1 MAHALKER
9 YSKLVLEKLRKT
21 LVTKDGYIFNTRY
34 EGDPKAGAVKIPTR
48 AEMTAL
54 SYSKS
59 AGLTATQKDTTYV
72 TMNIDKDV
80 AVNEI
85 IDGYD
90 AAAVPDGIVAERL
103 DSAGYALAKDMD
115 TKCIAILENGGT
127 VMSSKTAS
135 TKSNI
140 FSAILDADQ
149 ALTEAD
155 VPTDGRYLIVSP
167 AVKVLLMKSDEFI
180 KASDLGQSFLVTG
193 AIGQIDGFNVYVSN
207 NMMKDDTTV
216 TSGKKTT
223 TEFIAGHPMAATRA
237 MEFSVP
243 VKLRDLTGNF
253 IGASQIVGRQVWG
266 GKVTHE
272 KGIVIK
278 RTEAAAS

>member
-1 MAHALKER
+1 
-9 YSKLVLEKLRKT
+9 
-21 LVTKDGYIFNTRY
+21 
-34 EGDPKAGAVKIPTR
+34 
-48 AEMTAL
+48 MT
-54 SYSKS
+54 
-59 AGLTATQKDTTYV
+59 
-72 TMNIDKDV
+72 IDNDV

-90 AAAVPDGIVAERL
+90 AAAVPDGIIAERL

-127 VMSSKTAS
+127 VMSSKTAT

-140 FSAILDADQ
+140 FSTILDADQ
-149 ALTEAD
+149 ALTEAN
-155 VPTDGRYLIVSP
+155 VPLDDRYLIVSP
-167 AVKVLLMKSDEFI
+167 AVKALLMKSDEFI

-207 NMMKDDTTV
+207 NMMKDNTTV
-216 TSGKKTT
+216 SGGKKTT
-223 TEFIAGHPMAATRA
+223 TEFIAGHPMCATRA

-243 VKLRDLTGNF
+243 VQLRNLEGNF
-253 IGASQIVGRQVWG
+253 IGASQVVGRQVWG

-272 KGIVIK
+272 AGIVIK
-278 RTEAAAS
+278 RTEANG

>member
-1 MAHALKER
+1 MAHTLQER

-48 AEMTAL
+48 AEITA
-54 SYSKS
+54 SNYSKS
-59 AGLTATQKDTTYV
+59 AGLAGTQKDTTYV
-72 TMNIDKDV
+72 TMTIDNDV

-90 AAAVPDGIVAERL
+90 AAAVPDGIIAERL

-127 VMSSKTAS
+127 VMSSKTAT

-140 FSAILDADQ
+140 FSTILDADQ
-149 ALTEAD
+149 ALTEAN
-155 VPTDGRYLIVSP
+155 VPLDGRYLIVSP
-167 AVKVLLMKSDEFI
+167 AVKALLMKSDEFI
-180 KASDLGQSFLVTG
+180 KASDIGQTFLVTG
-193 AIGQIDGFNVYVSN
+193 AIGEIDGFKVYVSN
-207 NMMKDDTTV
+207 NMMKDNATV
-216 TSGKKTT
+216 VGGKKTT
-223 TEFIAGHPMAATRA
+223 TEFIAGHPMCATRA

-243 VKLRDLTGNF
+243 VQLRNLGGNF
-253 IGASQIVGRQVWG
+253 IGASQVVGRQVWG

-272 KGIVIK
+272 AGIVIK
-278 RTEAAAS
+278 RTESNS

>member
-1 MAHALKER
+1 MAHTLQER

-48 AEMTAL
+48 AEITA
-54 SYSKS
+54 SNYSKS
-59 AGLTATQKDTTYV
+59 AGLAGTQKDTTYV
-72 TMNIDKDV
+72 TMTIDNDV

-90 AAAVPDGIVAERL
+90 ASAVPDGIIAERL

-127 VMSSKTAS
+127 VMSSKTAT

-140 FSAILDADQ
+140 FSTILDADQ
-149 ALTEAD
+149 ALTEAN
-155 VPTDGRYLIVSP
+155 VPLDGRYLIVSP
-167 AVKVLLMKSDEFI
+167 AVKALLMKSDEFI
-180 KASDLGQSFLVTG
+180 KASDIGQTFLVTG
-193 AIGQIDGFNVYVSN
+193 AIGEIDGFKVYVSN
-207 NMMKDDTTV
+207 NMMKDNATIA
-216 TSGKKTT
+216 SGKKTT
-223 TEFIAGHPMAATRA
+223 TEFIAGHPMCATRA

-243 VKLRDLTGNF
+243 VQLRNLGGNY
-253 IGASQIVGRQVWG
+253 IGASQVVGRQVWG

-272 KGIVIK
+272 AGIVIK
-278 RTEAAAS
+278 RTEA

>member
-1 MAHALKER
+1 MAHTLQER

-21 LVTKDGYIFNTRY
+21 LVTKDGYVFNTRY

-48 AEMTAL
+48 AEITA
-54 SYSKS
+54 SNYSKS
-59 AGLTATQKDTTYV
+59 AGLAGTQKDTTYV
-72 TMNIDKDV
+72 TMTIDNDV

-90 AAAVPDGIVAERL
+90 AAAVPDGIIAERL

-115 TKCIAILENGGT
+115 TKSIAILENAGT
-127 VMSSKTAS
+127 VMSSKTAC

-140 FSAILDADQ
+140 FTTLVEASQ
-149 ALTEAD
+149 ALDEAD
-155 VPTDGRYLIVSP
+155 VPQDGRYIIVSP
-167 AVKVLLMKSDEFI
+167 ASKALIIKSDEFI

-207 NMMKDDTTV
+207 NMMKNNTTIV
-216 TSGKKTT
+216 SSKKTT
-223 TEFIAGHPMAATRA
+223 TEFIAGHPMCATRA

-243 VKLRDLTGNF
+243 VQLRNLGGNF
-253 IGASQIVGRQVWG
+253 IGASQVVGRQVWG

-272 KGIVIK
+272 AGIVIK
-278 RTEAAAS
+278 RTETNA

>member
-1 MAHALKER
+1 MAHTLQER

-48 AEMTAL
+48 AEVTA
-54 SYSKS
+54 SDYSKS
-59 AGLTATQKDTTYV
+59 AGLTGTQKDTTYV
-72 TMNIDKDV
+72 TMNIDNDV

-90 AAAVPDGIVAERL
+90 AKAVPDGIVAERL

-115 TKCIAILENGGT
+115 TKCISILEKGGT
-127 VMSSKTAS
+127 VMSSKTAT

-140 FSAILDADQ
+140 FSTILDADQ
-149 ALTEAD
+149 ALTEAN
-155 VPTDGRYLIVSP
+155 VPLDGRYLIVSP
-167 AVKVLLMKSDEFI
+167 AVKALLMKSDEFI
-180 KASDLGQSFLVTG
+180 KASDIGQTFLVTG
-193 AIGQIDGFNVYVSN
+193 AIGEIDGFKVYVSN
-207 NMMKDDTTV
+207 NMMKDDTTI
-216 TSGKKTT
+216 TGGKKTT
-223 TEFIAGHPMAATRA
+223 TEFIAGHPMCATRA

-243 VKLRDLTGNF
+243 VQLRNLEGNY
-253 IGASQIVGRQVWG
+253 IGASQVVGRQVWG

-272 KGIVIK
+272 AGIVIK
-278 RTEAAAS
+278 RTEANG

>member
-1 MAHALKER
+1 MAHTLQER

-48 AEMTAL
+48 AEVAA
-54 SYSKS
+54 SNYSKS
-59 AGLTATQKDTTYV
+59 AGLAGTQKDTTYV
-72 TMNIDKDV
+72 TMTIDNDV

-90 AAAVPDGIVAERL
+90 ASAVPDGIIAERL

-127 VMSSKTAS
+127 VMSSKTAT

-140 FSAILDADQ
+140 FSTILDADQ
-149 ALTEAD
+149 ALTEAN
-155 VPTDGRYLIVSP
+155 VPLDGRYLIVSP
-167 AVKVLLMKSDEFI
+167 AVKALLMKSDEFI
-180 KASDLGQSFLVTG
+180 KASDIGQTFLVTG
-193 AIGQIDGFNVYVSN
+193 AIGEIDGFKVYVSN
-207 NMMKDDTTV
+207 NMMKDNATIA
-216 TSGKKTT
+216 SGKKTT
-223 TEFIAGHPMAATRA
+223 TEFIAGHPMCATRA

-243 VKLRDLTGNF
+243 VQLRNLGGNY
-253 IGASQIVGRQVWG
+253 IGASQVVGRQVWG

-272 KGIVIK
+272 AGIVIK
-278 RTEAAAS
+278 RTEA

>member
-1 MAHALKER
+1 MAHTLQER

-21 LVTKDGYIFNTRY
+21 LVTKDGYVFNTRY

-48 AEMTAL
+48 AEITA
-54 SYSKS
+54 SNYSKS
-59 AGLTATQKDTTYV
+59 AGLAGTQKDTTYV
-72 TMNIDKDV
+72 TMTIDNDV

-90 AAAVPDGIVAERL
+90 AKAVPDGIVAERL

-127 VMSSKTAS
+127 VMSSKTAT

-140 FSAILDADQ
+140 FSTILDADQ
-149 ALTEAD
+149 ALTEAN
-155 VPTDGRYLIVSP
+155 VPLDSRYLIVSP
-167 AVKVLLMKSDEFI
+167 AVKALLMKSDEFI
-180 KASDLGQSFLVTG
+180 KASDIGQTFLVTG
-193 AIGQIDGFNVYVSN
+193 AIGEIDGFKVYVSN
-207 NMMKDDTTV
+207 NMMKDNATIA
-216 TSGKKTT
+216 SGKKTT
-223 TEFIAGHPMAATRA
+223 TEFIAGHPMCATRA

-243 VKLRDLTGNF
+243 VQLRDLKGNF
-253 IGASQIVGRQVWG
+253 IGASQVVGRQVWG

-272 KGIVIK
+272 AGIVIK
-278 RTEAAAS
+278 RTEA

>member
-1 MAHALKER
+1 MAHTLQER

-21 LVTKDGYIFNTRY
+21 LVTKDGYVFNTRY

-48 AEMTAL
+48 AEITA
-54 SYSKS
+54 SDYSKS
-59 AGLTATQKDTTYV
+59 TGLAGTQKDTTYV
-72 TMNIDKDV
+72 TMTIDNDV

-90 AAAVPDGIVAERL
+90 AAAVPDGIIAERL

-127 VMSSKTAS
+127 VMSSKTAT

-140 FSAILDADQ
+140 FSTILDADQ
-149 ALTEAD
+149 ALTEAN
-155 VPTDGRYLIVSP
+155 VPLDDRYLIVSP
-167 AVKVLLMKSDEFI
+167 AVKALLMKSDEFI

-207 NMMKDDTTV
+207 NMMKDNTTV
-216 TSGKKTT
+216 VGGKKTT
-223 TEFIAGHPMAATRA
+223 TEFIAGHPMCATRA

-243 VKLRDLTGNF
+243 VQLRNLGGNY
-253 IGASQIVGRQVWG
+253 IGASQVVGRQVWG
-266 GKVTHE
+266 GKVTHAV
-272 KGIVIK
+272 GIVIK
-278 RTEAAAS
+278 RTEA

>member
-1 MAHALKER
+1 MAHTLQER

-48 AEMTAL
+48 AEITA
-54 SYSKS
+54 SNYSKS
-59 AGLTATQKDTTYV
+59 AGLAGTQKDTTYV
-72 TMNIDKDV
+72 TMTIDNDV

-90 AAAVPDGIVAERL
+90 AAAVPDGIIAERL

-127 VMSSKTAS
+127 VMSSKTAT

-140 FSAILDADQ
+140 FSTILDADQ
-149 ALTEAD
+149 ALTEAN
-155 VPTDGRYLIVSP
+155 VPLDGRYLIVSP
-167 AVKVLLMKSDEFI
+167 AVKALLMKSDEFI
-180 KASDLGQSFLVTG
+180 KASDIGQTFLVTG
-193 AIGQIDGFNVYVSN
+193 AIGEIDGFKVYVSN
-207 NMMKDDTTV
+207 NMMKDNTTIAG
-216 TSGKKTT
+216 GKKTT
-223 TEFIAGHPMAATRA
+223 TEFIAGHPMCATRA

-243 VKLRDLTGNF
+243 VQLRNLGGNY
-253 IGASQIVGRQVWG
+253 IGASQVVGRQVWG

-272 KGIVIK
+272 VGIVIK
-278 RTEAAAS
+278 RTEANA